1 MGHIFISYASEDRPF
16 AIQLADDLDN
26 FYSIWID
33 REGITGGA
41 RWESLIEKAIAEC
54 DLFIVIVTPHS
65 NASNWVTRETI
76 RAEQL
81 GKYRVPVLL
90 EGELPLRLLELQY
103 VDFRGDHSGGLR
115 DLFDIIHNRLVAD
128 EVDIDQLDR
137 LMGAGLRAYMQEDYP
152 TANNLIGQVTILSPD
167 FGKRLAD
174 LWKLLSEGQQTARF
188 AENLMSD
195 ITIRER
201 ARRAADKTYND
212 NPAYEW
218 SLELVAYDETIERID
233 YVKYHL
239 HPTFENP
246 TRIIRD
252 RETNFRL
259 NSVGW
264 GTFSVEI
271 EVHFIDGTV
280 GHATHELTL
289 ASVS

>member
-1 MGHIFISYASEDRPF
+1 MGHIFISYCSEDRPF
-16 AIQLADDLDN
+16 ALQLADDLDN

-41 RWESLIEKAIAEC
+41 RWEEMIEQAIAAC
-54 DLFIVIVTPHS
+54 DLFLVVVTPYS

-81 GKYRVPVLL
+81 KKYRVPVLL

-103 VDFRGDHSGGLR
+103 VDFRGDHSGGMR
-115 DLFDIIHNRLVAD
+115 DLFDIVHTQLVTD
-128 EVDIDQLDR
+128 KIDIDQLDR
-137 LMGAGLRAYMQEDYP
+137 LVGAGLRAYMEEDYP

-167 FGKRLAD
+167 FGKRLSD
-174 LWKLLSEGQQTARF
+174 LWKLLSAGQQTAKF
-188 AENLMSD
+188 ADKLMPD
-195 ITIRER
+195 IAIREW
-201 ARRAADKTYND
+201 AQISQKQSHQQGTT
-212 NPAYEW
+212 YEW

-233 YVKYHL
+233 FVKYYL

-252 RETNFRL
+252 RDTRFRL
-259 NSVGW
+259 NSIGW

-271 EVHFIDGTV
+271 EIHFIDGTV
-280 GHATHELTL
+280 GHTDHELTFDV
-289 ASVS
+289 AS